1 MADLNIPNLNIKP
14 DKYIF
19 KKKLNL
25 RRKSKRR
32 LFTESFFLFILS
44 VLLVYVNYLI
54 PNKNLLLQNL
64 PSTFNKSFL
73 LLIDLFSYL
82 YEIFLVIFI
91 FVSSFTALIL
101 MIGSINRLFKVS
113 KRKSKIVYKLFQI
126 GCIRPPLP
134 ESESSSSYSVSSPNN
149 ANMPS
154 TIDERI
160 IDKGKIEVWI
170 PMSIYSPI
178 N

>member
-1 MADLNIPNLNIKP
+1 MADLNITNLNIKP

-44 VLLVYVNYLI
+44 VLLVYINYLI

-73 LLIDLFSYL
+73 LLIDLFLNL
-82 YEIFLVIFI
+82 YEIFLVTFIFI
-91 FVSSFTALIL
+91 SSITALIL
-101 MIGSINRLFKVS
+101 TIGSFYRLFRVS
-113 KRKSKIVYKLFQI
+113 KRKSKKIIYK
-126 GCIRPPLP
+126 
-134 ESESSSSYSVSSPNN
+134 
-149 ANMPS
+149 
-154 TIDERI
+154 
-160 IDKGKIEVWI
+160 
-170 PMSIYSPI
+170 
-178 N
+178 

>member
-1 MADLNIPNLNIKP
+1 MADLNIPNLNIKN

-32 LFTESFFLFILS
+32 LFTDSFFLFILS
-44 VLLVYVNYLI
+44 VLLFYINYLI

-73 LLIDLFSYL
+73 LLIELFSYF

-91 FVSSFTALIL
+91 FSSSLTALVL
-101 MIGSINRLFKVS
+101 MIGCFYRLFRIS
-113 KRKSKIVYKLFQI
+113 KRKSKQIVYK
-126 GCIRPPLP
+126 
-134 ESESSSSYSVSSPNN
+134 
-149 ANMPS
+149 
-154 TIDERI
+154 
-160 IDKGKIEVWI
+160 
-170 PMSIYSPI
+170 
-178 N
+178 

>member
-1 MADLNIPNLNIKP
+1 MADLNIPNLNIKS

-25 RRKSKRR
+25 RRKSKKR

-44 VLLVYVNYLI
+44 VLLVYINYLI
-54 PNKNLLLQNL
+54 PNKNLLLKNL

-91 FVSSFTALIL
+91 LASSFTALIL
-101 MIGSINRLFKVS
+101 MIGSFYRLLRVS
-113 KRKSKIVYKLFQI
+113 KRKSKQIIYK
-126 GCIRPPLP
+126 
-134 ESESSSSYSVSSPNN
+134 
-149 ANMPS
+149 
-154 TIDERI
+154 
-160 IDKGKIEVWI
+160 
-170 PMSIYSPI
+170 
-178 N
+178 

>member
-1 MADLNIPNLNIKP
+1 MADLNIPNLNIKS

-44 VLLVYVNYLI
+44 VLLVYINYLI
-54 PNKNLLLQNL
+54 PNKNLLLQNI
-64 PSTFNKSFL
+64 PSAFNKSFL

-101 MIGSINRLFKVS
+101 MIGSFNRLFKVS
-113 KRKSKIVYKLFQI
+113 KRKSKQIIYK
-126 GCIRPPLP
+126 
-134 ESESSSSYSVSSPNN
+134 
-149 ANMPS
+149 
-154 TIDERI
+154 
-160 IDKGKIEVWI
+160 
-170 PMSIYSPI
+170 
-178 N
+178 

>member
-1 MADLNIPNLNIKP
+1 MADLNIPNLNIKS

-44 VLLVYVNYLI
+44 VFLVYINYLI
-54 PNKNLLLQNL
+54 PNKNLLLKNL

-91 FVSSFTALIL
+91 FASSFTALIL
-101 MIGSINRLFKVS
+101 IIGSFYRLFRIS
-113 KRKSKIVYKLFQI
+113 KRKSKSIIYK
-126 GCIRPPLP
+126 
-134 ESESSSSYSVSSPNN
+134 
-149 ANMPS
+149 
-154 TIDERI
+154 
-160 IDKGKIEVWI
+160 
-170 PMSIYSPI
+170 
-178 N
+178 

>member
-44 VLLVYVNYLI
+44 VLLVYINYLI
-54 PNKNLLLQNL
+54 PNKNLLFQNL

-82 YEIFLVIFI
+82 YEIFLAIFI
-91 FVSSFTALIL
+91 FASSFTALIL
-101 MIGSINRLFKVS
+101 IIGSFYRLYRIS
-113 KRKSKIVYKLFQI
+113 KRKSKQIIYK
-126 GCIRPPLP
+126 
-134 ESESSSSYSVSSPNN
+134 
-149 ANMPS
+149 
-154 TIDERI
+154 
-160 IDKGKIEVWI
+160 
-170 PMSIYSPI
+170 
-178 N
+178 

>member
-1 MADLNIPNLNIKP
+1 MADLNIPNLNIKS

-44 VLLVYVNYLI
+44 VLLVYINFLI
-54 PNKNLLLQNL
+54 PNKNLLFQNL

-82 YEIFLVIFI
+82 YEILLVIFI
-91 FVSSFTALIL
+91 FASSFTALIL
-101 MIGSINRLFKVS
+101 MIGSFYRLFRIS
-113 KRKSKIVYKLFQI
+113 KRKSKQISYK
-126 GCIRPPLP
+126 
-134 ESESSSSYSVSSPNN
+134 
-149 ANMPS
+149 
-154 TIDERI
+154 
-160 IDKGKIEVWI
+160 
-170 PMSIYSPI
+170 
-178 N
+178 

>member
-1 MADLNIPNLNIKP
+1 MADLNIPNLNIKS

-19 KKKLNL
+19 KKKLSL

-44 VLLVYVNYLI
+44 VSLVYINYLI

-73 LLIDLFSYL
+73 LIIELFSYI

-101 MIGSINRLFKVS
+101 MIGSFNRLFKVS
-113 KRKSKIVYKLFQI
+113 NRKSKQIVYK
-126 GCIRPPLP
+126 
-134 ESESSSSYSVSSPNN
+134 
-149 ANMPS
+149 
-154 TIDERI
+154 
-160 IDKGKIEVWI
+160 
-170 PMSIYSPI
+170 
-178 N
+178 

>member
-1 MADLNIPNLNIKP
+1 MADLNIPNLNIKS

-44 VLLVYVNYLI
+44 VLLVYINYLI
-54 PNKNLLLQNL
+54 PNKNMLLKNL

-73 LLIDLFSYL
+73 LLIDLFSNL

-101 MIGSINRLFKVS
+101 MIGSLYRLFKIC
-113 KRKSKIVYKLFQI
+113 KRKSKKIIYK
-126 GCIRPPLP
+126 
-134 ESESSSSYSVSSPNN
+134 
-149 ANMPS
+149 
-154 TIDERI
+154 
-160 IDKGKIEVWI
+160 
-170 PMSIYSPI
+170 
-178 N
+178 